1 MIIDAQVH
9 AYERNHPGRPWVN
22 RLHGPPEMTGDQ
34 MIAAMDEAGVDAAVI
49 VSAWTMY
56 RDDASYAVEARNAH
70 PGRFAL
76 VKPLDP
82 TDPAVEETIADWART
97 PGAVA
102 VRVISIPAGAIP
114 TMASVFPETPA
125 DPLQAVGRIFAAAT
139 RHSLPVNYTC
149 VGCLDHA
156 AAIARAYPD
165 CQIIIDHMGLK
176 QPYEPPVPDDALA
189 DLPRVLNL
197 AQHDNI
203 ALKVSGLCTLSRQG
217 YPCDDIW
224 EPLARAIDA
233 FGIDRCLWGTDWT
246 RALSMIGYKESVDV
260 FRHSD
265 RLSDSDRAAFL
276 GGTLQKIY
284 NWTPTPKG
292 R

>member
-9 AYERNHPGRPWVN
+9 VYERNHPGRPWAN
-22 RLHGPPEMTGDQ
+22 KLHGPPEMTGDQ
-34 MIAAMDEAGVDAAVI
+34 MIAAMDEAGVDAAVL

-56 RDDASYAVEARNAH
+56 RDDASYAVEVRNAH
-70 PGRFAL
+70 PDRFAL

-82 TDPAVEETIADWART
+82 ADPAVEETIADWART

-114 TMASVFPETPA
+114 TMASIFPETPD
-125 DPLQAVGRIFAAAT
+125 DPEKAVGRIFAAAT

-149 VGCLDHA
+149 IGCLDHA
-156 AAIARAYPD
+156 ATMAKAYPD
-165 CQIIIDHMGLK
+165 CRIVIDHMGLK
-176 QPYEPPVPDDALA
+176 QPYEPPVPADAFD
-189 DLPRVLNL
+189 DLPKVLDL
-197 AQHDNI
+197 AKFDNV
-203 ALKVSGLCTLSRQG
+203 ALKISGLCTLSRQG

-224 EPLARAIDA
+224 DPLARSIDA
-233 FGIDRCLWGTDWT
+233 FGIGRCLWGTDWT
-246 RALSMIGYKESVDV
+246 RALSMIGYEESVDI

-284 NWTPTPKG
+284 GWVPEG
-292 R
+292 